1 MSDEKAPTL
10 KQRIEAADERASR
23 IVEELQNSA
32 LGENEFIDLVHE
44 YVRCK
49 FLLSPEE
56 CSSDDIFT
64 LAEASIEKLLRINDR
79 SVKLAQGSNT
89 CTNQSST
96 DIKKVLLSLSLQRAV
111 GVKMTPEE
119 SANLETVTQLARSL
133 YARRQQQRRK
143 AGDAEKESDKPD
155 AVAVSA
161 KRGR

>member
-49 FLLSPEE
+49 FLLSPKE

-96 DIKKVLLSLSLQRAV
+96 DIKKVLLSL
-111 GVKMTPEE
+111 P
-119 SANLETVTQLARSL
+119 SAS
-133 YARRQQQRRK
+133 K
-143 AGDAEKESDKPD
+143 
-155 AVAVSA
+155 
-161 KRGR
+161 